1 MPLPV
6 PVKTRTTKC
15 LILAAG
21 LGSRLAARGGSKP
34 LVALLGLPLIERAIL
49 TARKAGLD
57 DFYVVTGHK
66 GEEVRDFLDSLSTR
80 RDIRISYIE
89 NEEWESAGNG
99 LSVLKAKGHL
109 DERFVLM
116 MADHLFDEQILN
128 GLLQTSLKEDEICLA
143 VDENLENP
151 LVDLDDVTR
160 VRVHDGHIAD
170 IAKEIDDYNAFDTG
184 LFLCTR
190 AIFAGLEES
199 MSEHDDSSLSGG
211 IQILA
216 LQQKARTFN
225 IGDSFWID
233 VDDESTFERAE
244 RHLLSRLSKNRDG
257 PVSRYIN
264 RPVSVRITRHL
275 VNATNISPNLIS
287 FFSFICCA
295 VAALLF
301 SRPGYLPLAFGGLL
315 AQFASIVD
323 GCDGEV
329 ARLKSMES
337 DFGGWF
343 DAVLDRYADAFLL
356 LGLLWHVYMPNPSS
370 FVLLVGFLAI
380 IGSFMNSYTA
390 DKYDGLM
397 KTKFEKGREI
407 RIGRDVRIGV
417 VSVGAVLNIPL
428 LVLFLVAILMNAET
442 IRRIFVAYRHA

>member
-1 MPLPV
+1 M
-6 PVKTRTTKC
+6 KISTTKC
-15 LILAAG
+15 LIIAAG
-21 LGSRLAARGGSKP
+21 LGSRLAARGDSKP
-34 LVALLGLPLIERAIL
+34 LAALLGLPLIERAIL

-80 RDIRISYIE
+80 RDLRISYIE
-89 NEEWESAGNG
+89 NEEWQSAGNG
-99 LSVLKAKGHL
+99 LSVLKAKRHL
-109 DERFVLM
+109 NEPFVLM
-116 MADHLFDEQILN
+116 MADHVFDEQILN

-151 LVDLDDVTR
+151 LVNLDDVTK
-160 VRVHDGHIAD
+160 VRVHDGHIAE
-170 IAKEIDDYNAFDTG
+170 IAKEIEDYNAVDTG
-184 LFLCTR
+184 LFLCTP

-199 MSEHDDSSLSGG
+199 MSKDNDSSLSGA
-211 IQILA
+211 IRILA
-216 LQQKARTFN
+216 RKQKAKTFG

-233 VDDESTFERAE
+233 VDDDNAFERAE
-244 RHLLSRLSKNRDG
+244 RHLLSNLSKNRDG
-257 PVSRYIN
+257 PVSRHIN
-264 RPVSVRITRHL
+264 RPVSVRITRQL
-275 VNATNISPNLIS
+275 VDATNISPNLIS
-287 FFSFICCA
+287 FFSFICS
-295 VAALLF
+295 VLAALLF
-301 SRPGYLPLAFGGLL
+301 ARPGYLPLALGALL

-329 ARLKSMES
+329 ARLKFMES

-370 FVLLVGFLAI
+370 LVLMVGFLAI

-390 DKYDGLM
+390 DKYDGIM

-407 RIGRDVRIGV
+407 RIGRDVRIALI
-417 VSVGAVLNIPL
+417 SVGAILNIPL
-428 LVLFLVAILMNAET
+428 LVLFLVAILTNAET
-442 IRRIFVAYRHA
+442 VRRIFVAYRHA

>member
-1 MPLPV
+1 V
-6 PVKTRTTKC
+6 SAKISTTKC
-15 LILAAG
+15 LVVAAG
-21 LGSRLAARGGSKP
+21 LGSRLAARGDSKP
-34 LVALLGLPLIERAIL
+34 LVALLGLPLIERVLL

-80 RDIRISYIE
+80 RDLRISYIE
-89 NEEWESAGNG
+89 NEEWQSAGNG

-109 DERFVLM
+109 DEPFVLT
-116 MADHLFDEQILN
+116 MADHLFDERIFN

-143 VDENLENP
+143 VDEVLDNP

-184 LFLCTR
+184 LFLCTP

-199 MSEHDDSSLSGG
+199 MSKHNDSSLSGG
-211 IQILA
+211 IRILA
-216 LQQKARTFN
+216 RQRKARTFD
-225 IGDSFWID
+225 IGNSFWID
-233 VDDESTFERAE
+233 LDDESAFERAE
-244 RHLLSRLSKNRDG
+244 RYLLGRLGKNHDG

-295 VAALLF
+295 IAALLF
-301 SRPGYLPLAFGGLL
+301 ARPGYLPLALGALL
-315 AQFASIVD
+315 AQFASMLD

-329 ARLKSMES
+329 ARLKFMES

-356 LGLLWHVYMPNPSS
+356 LGLLWHVYMPSPSS
-370 FVLLVGFLAI
+370 LVLIVGFLAI

-397 KTKFEKGREI
+397 KTKFDKGREI
-407 RIGRDVRIGV
+407 RIGRDLRIAII
-417 VSVGAVLNIPL
+417 SVGAVLNVPL
-428 LVLFLVAILMNAET
+428 LVLFLVAIVMNAET
-442 IRRIFVAYRHA
+442 VRRIFVAYRYA

>member
-1 MPLPV
+1 M
-6 PVKTRTTKC
+6 
-15 LILAAG
+15 
-21 LGSRLAARGGSKP
+21 AARGDSKP
-34 LVALLGLPLIERAIL
+34 LAALLGLPLIERAIL

-80 RDIRISYIE
+80 RDLRISYIE
-89 NEEWESAGNG
+89 NKEWESAGNG

-109 DERFVLM
+109 DEPFVLM
-116 MADHLFDEQILN
+116 MVDHVFDEQILN

-170 IAKEIDDYNAFDTG
+170 IAKEVDDYNAFDTG
-184 LFLCTR
+184 LFLCTP
-190 AIFAGLEES
+190 AVFAALEES
-199 MSEHDDSSLSGG
+199 MSEHNDSSLSGG
-211 IQILA
+211 IRILA
-216 LQQKARTFN
+216 QRQKARAFN

-233 VDDESTFERAE
+233 VDDERSFERAE

-257 PVSRYIN
+257 PISRYIN
-264 RPVSVRITRHL
+264 RPISARITRQL
-275 VNATNISPNLIS
+275 VNVTNLSPNAIS
-287 FFSFICCA
+287 FFSFICCT

-301 SRPGYLPLAFGGLL
+301 TRPGYLPLALGALL

-323 GCDGEV
+323 GCDGEI
-329 ARLKSMES
+329 ARLKSIES

-356 LGLLWHVYMPNPSS
+356 FGLTWHIYAPTGSNV
-370 FVLLVGFLAI
+370 FLIIGFLAI
-380 IGSFMNSYTA
+380 LGSFMNSYTA

-397 KTKFEKGREI
+397 KAKFEKGREI

-417 VSVGAVLNIPL
+417 IAVGAILNIPL

-442 IRRIFVAYRHA
+442 IRRIFVAYRYA